1 MRLSG
6 ASDLAPVVHDDILD
20 PFGDRQP
27 AGKGLADL
35 VEERRPLV
43 TADGDEWDFP
53 LSRRI
58 ACTGRAHHEEIALPL
73 PS

>member
-1 MRLSG
+1 MF
-6 ASDLAPVVHDDILD
+6 I
-20 PFGDRQP
+20 PFLPQWETTLLIKYTPGRRP
-27 AGKGLADL
+27 

-43 TADGDEWDFP
+43 TADGDEWDLP

-58 ACTGRAHHEEIALPL
+58 ACTGREHHEEIALPL